1 MRSLERKLSVEEEIE
16 RDYSKYLNE
25 YGLSK
30 TAFAKAVNALREQ
43 KQNVHPVLSQPV
55 STRKLKITGELSNEK
70 RRTSNV
76 RSGSAS

>member
-1 MRSLERKLSVEEEIE
+1 MKSLERRTSVEEEIE

-43 KQNVHPVLSQPV
+43 KQ
-55 STRKLKITGELSNEK
+55 T
-70 RRTSNV
+70 
-76 RSGSAS
+76 A